1 MGFDLP
7 LIPTSQLSTFGAQF
21 NDFGFFS
28 KFSEVKCNAKPERG
42 GLVMQIRVVLL
53 IAVCVLL
60 VLSIL
65 AGGKY
70 NEFAALLMA
79 IITLHGAV
87 KEKKKRRKEKRE
99 RRRSKTFRLTPS
111 FDSGLYGGL
120 IGGAIAG
127 VIIGM
132 SYYVYSM
139 NYWGGIMSARWE
151 IIPHIFVYASLTG
164 TFLGTSI
171 QLITVWFRR
180 LVTERQYSSL
190 VFNEVSGGILGGA
203 IAGIPVGALGGWFF
217 GQRPH
222 PFIDINLLVTGSV
235 LGAICIVLGV
245 LLYDYEGR
253 LRNVMRALL
262 FSSVISAFAAMFGI
276 VVLRLLNI
284 GVLFFSSDATEFL
297 AIEGGA
303 ILGLVIGIV
312 LGFQVGCTL
321 RLYRLWEVMTKTMG
335 H

>member
-1 MGFDLP
+1 
-7 LIPTSQLSTFGAQF
+7 
-21 NDFGFFS
+21 
-28 KFSEVKCNAKPERG
+28 
-42 GLVMQIRVVLL
+42 MQIRLALL
-53 IAVCVLL
+53 IVVL
-60 VLSIL
+60 VLSVLSVGTYIWSFYKDVPTIPFEIFMGL
-65 AGGKY
+65 PTSII
-70 NEFAALLMA
+70 ALLG
-79 IITLHGAV
+79 TG
-87 KEKKKRRKEKRE
+87 KEKKKRRKDKRE
-99 RRRSKTFRLTPS
+99 RRRAKPFRLMPS

-127 VIIGM
+127 LIIGVM
-132 SYYVYSM
+132 YYVDFM
-139 NYWGGIMSARWE
+139 NAGWR
-151 IIPHIFVYASLTG
+151 IIPHIFIYASLVG
-164 TFLGTSI
+164 TLLGASV
-171 QLITVWFRR
+171 QLIILWFRR

-217 GQRPH
+217 GQRPG
-222 PFIDINLLVTGSV
+222 PFIDIGLLVTGSV

-276 VVLRLLNI
+276 VVLRFLNI
-284 GVLFFSSDATEFL
+284 GDPFFFSDATGIDFL

-321 RLYRLWEVMTKTMG
+321 RLYRLWEVMTKPMG

>member
-1 MGFDLP
+1 
-7 LIPTSQLSTFGAQF
+7 
-21 NDFGFFS
+21 
-28 KFSEVKCNAKPERG
+28 
-42 GLVMQIRVVLL
+42 MQIRLALL
-53 IAVCVLL
+53 IVVL
-60 VLSIL
+60 VLSVLSVGTYIWSFYKDVPRIPFEIFMGL
-65 AGGKY
+65 PTSII
-70 NEFAALLMA
+70 ALLG
-79 IITLHGAV
+79 TG
-87 KEKKKRRKEKRE
+87 KEKKKRRKDKRE
-99 RRRSKTFRLTPS
+99 RRRAKPFRLMPS

-127 VIIGM
+127 LIIGVM
-132 SYYVYSM
+132 YYVKFM
-139 NYWGGIMSARWE
+139 NAGWR
-151 IIPHIFVYASLTG
+151 IIPHIFIYASLVG
-164 TFLGTSI
+164 TLLGASV
-171 QLITVWFRR
+171 QLIILWFRR

-217 GQRPH
+217 GQRPG
-222 PFIDINLLVTGSV
+222 PFIDIGLLVTGSV

-276 VVLRLLNI
+276 VVLRFLNI

-297 AIEGGA
+297 VIERGA

-321 RLYRLWEVMTKTMG
+321 RLYRLWEVMTKPMG